1 MLQYEVCRGTKR
13 RVSVKRAC
21 GTSCFTLP
29 DTLTLSQP
37 LTLAMLCMQTETEIS
52 IVDVLKH
59 GLTLQ
64 KKTSAHAQYIFCYHQ
79 AYAVESESFKVNRH
93 VLNICS
99 LTHLHFSHGDKFT
112 KHRKVAHRVAKN
124 QETIWLKQ
132 LKHGVHNGI
141 QKGHILP
148 KYSL

>member
-21 GTSCFTLP
+21 RTSCFTLP

-64 KKTSAHAQYIFCYHQ
+64 TQQVRTQNKF
-79 AYAVESESFKVNRH
+79 
-93 VLNICS
+93 S
-99 LTHLHFSHGDKFT
+99 LTT
-112 KHRKVAHRVAKN
+112 N
-124 QETIWLKQ
+124 
-132 LKHGVHNGI
+132 
-141 QKGHILP
+141 P
-148 KYSL
+148 KLWS